1 MARYTGPRAKI
12 SRRFGVSLFGPS
24 KAFERRNF
32 PPGQHGV
39 RAGRKKKSEYSV
51 ALGEKQKLRFQ
62 YGVLEKQFRGYYE
75 EAARRRGVTGVIL
88 LQLLETRL
96 DNVCYRAGFGNSRQ
110 AARQIVNHGH
120 ILVNGRCVDIPSYQ
134 VKPGDVIK
142 VGAKPSSQQLVLR
155 MTDLTQAMPV
165 VDWLS
170 VDKDKLEAT
179 VSRVPERCRHRPAR
193 QRAAHRRAL
202 LPLTISPSFGF
213 HCKKTPGRQ
222 SGRFCYSVRCL
233 DKGSVIK

>member
-1 MARYTGPRAKI
+1 MARYTGPRTKI
-12 SRRFGVSLFGPS
+12 SRRFGVALFGSS
-24 KAFERRNF
+24 KALERRNF

-134 VKPGDVIK
+134 VKPGDIIK

-155 MTDLTQAMPV
+155 MTDLTQSMPT

-170 VDKDKLEAT
+170 VDKDKLETT
-179 VSRVPERCRHRPAR
+179 VSRMPERADID
-193 QRAAHRRAL
+193 
-202 LPLTISPSFGF
+202 PLVNEQLIVEL
-213 HCKKTPGRQ
+213 
-222 SGRFCYSVRCL
+222 YSR
-233 DKGSVIK
+233 

>member
-1 MARYTGPRAKI
+1 
-12 SRRFGVSLFGPS
+12 
-24 KAFERRNF
+24 
-32 PPGQHGV
+32 
-39 RAGRKKKSEYSV
+39 
-51 ALGEKQKLRFQ
+51 
-62 YGVLEKQFRGYYE
+62 VLEKQFRGYYE
-75 EAARRRGVTGVIL
+75 EAARRRGVTGAIL

-120 ILVNGRCVDIPSYQ
+120 VLVNGRCVDIPSYQ

-155 MTDLTQAMPV
+155 MTDLTQALSV

-179 VSRVPERCRHRPAR
+179 VSRVPERADIAPVVNE
-193 QRAAHRRAL
+193 QL
-202 LPLTISPSFGF
+202 IVEL
-213 HCKKTPGRQ
+213 
-222 SGRFCYSVRCL
+222 YSR
-233 DKGSVIK
+233 

>member
-88 LQLLETRL
+88 LQLLELRL
-96 DNVCYRAGFGNSRQ
+96 DNVVYRSGFANTRQ
-110 AARQIVNHGH
+110 AARQLVNHGH
-120 ILVNGRCVDIPSYQ
+120 VMVNGHSVDIPSYQ
-134 VKPGDVIK
+134 VKPGDVLK
-142 VGAKPSSQQLVLR
+142 VAAKPSSQQLATR
-155 MTDLTQAMPV
+155 MTDLTQAAPI

-170 VDKDKLEAT
+170 VDKDKREAT
-179 VSRVPERCRHRPAR
+179 VARVPERSDID
-193 QRAAHRRAL
+193 
-202 LPLTISPSFGF
+202 PLVNEQLIVEL
-213 HCKKTPGRQ
+213 
-222 SGRFCYSVRCL
+222 YSR
-233 DKGSVIK
+233 

>member
-24 KAFERRNF
+24 KALDRRNF

-39 RAGRKKKSEYSV
+39 RAGRKKKSDYSV

-75 EAARRRGVTGVIL
+75 EAARRRGVTGAIL

-110 AARQIVNHGH
+110 ATRQIVNHGH
-120 ILVNGRCVDIPSYQ
+120 VLVNGRCVDIPSYQ

-155 MTDLTQAMPV
+155 MTDLTQAQPI

-179 VSRVPERCRHRPAR
+179 VARVPERADINPIVNE
-193 QRAAHRRAL
+193 QL
-202 LPLTISPSFGF
+202 IVEL
-213 HCKKTPGRQ
+213 
-222 SGRFCYSVRCL
+222 YSR
-233 DKGSVIK
+233 

>member
-96 DNVCYRAGFGNSRQ
+96 DNVCYRAGFGNTRQ

-120 ILVNGRCVDIPSYQ
+120 VLVNGRCVDIPSYQ
-134 VKPGDVIK
+134 VKPGDIIK
-142 VGAKPSSQQLVLR
+142 IGAKPSSQQLVVR
-155 MTDLTQAMPV
+155 MTDLTQAAPV

-179 VSRVPERCRHRPAR
+179 VSRVPERSDIE
-193 QRAAHRRAL
+193 
-202 LPLTISPSFGF
+202 PLVNEQLIVEL
-213 HCKKTPGRQ
+213 
-222 SGRFCYSVRCL
+222 YSR
-233 DKGSVIK
+233 

>member
-24 KAFERRNF
+24 KALERRNF
-32 PPGQHGV
+32 PPGQHGL

-62 YGVLEKQFRGYYE
+62 YGILEKQFRSYYT
-75 EAARRRGVTGVIL
+75 EAARRRGITGEIL

-96 DNVCYRAGFGNSRQ
+96 DNVCYRAGFGNTRQ
-110 AARQIVNHGH
+110 SARQLVNHGH
-120 ILVNGRCVDIPSYQ
+120 VKVNGRQVDIPSFQ

-142 VGAKPSSQQLVLR
+142 VADRPSSQQLAVR
-155 MTDLTQAMPV
+155 MTDLTQAMPA
-165 VDWLS
+165 VDWIN

-179 VSRVPERCRHRPAR
+179 VTRVP
-193 QRAAHRRAL
+193 QRDDINPIVNEQL
-202 LPLTISPSFGF
+202 IVEL
-213 HCKKTPGRQ
+213 
-222 SGRFCYSVRCL
+222 YSR
-233 DKGSVIK
+233 

>member
-24 KAFERRNF
+24 KALDRRNF

-62 YGVLEKQFRGYYE
+62 YGILEKQFRGYYE
-75 EAARRRGVTGVIL
+75 EAARRRGVTGEIL

-96 DNVCYRAGFGNSRQ
+96 DNVVFRAGFGNTRQ
-110 AARQIVNHGH
+110 AARQLVNHGH
-120 ILVNGRCVDIPSYQ
+120 VLVNGRTVDIASFQ

-142 VGAKPSSQQLVLR
+142 VGPRPSSQQLALR
-155 MTDLTQAMPV
+155 MVDLTQAAPQ

-170 VDKDKLEAT
+170 VDRDKLEAT
-179 VSRVPERCRHRPAR
+179 MARVPERSDIEPIVNE
-193 QRAAHRRAL
+193 QL
-202 LPLTISPSFGF
+202 IVEL
-213 HCKKTPGRQ
+213 
-222 SGRFCYSVRCL
+222 YSR
-233 DKGSVIK
+233 

>member
-24 KAFERRNF
+24 KAVERRNF

-96 DNVCYRAGFGNSRQ
+96 DNVAYRAGFGNTRQ
-110 AARQIVNHGH
+110 AARQLVNHGH
-120 ILVNGRCVDIPSYQ
+120 VLVNGRSVDIPSYQ

-142 VGAKPSSQQLVLR
+142 VAAKPSSQQLSLR
-155 MTDLTQAMPV
+155 MLDLTQAAPI
-165 VDWLS
+165 VDWLT

-179 VSRVPERCRHRPAR
+179 VARVPERSDID
-193 QRAAHRRAL
+193 
-202 LPLTISPSFGF
+202 PLVNEQLIVEL
-213 HCKKTPGRQ
+213 
-222 SGRFCYSVRCL
+222 YSR
-233 DKGSVIK
+233 